1 MKLLLD
7 TNALLWFVREPEI
20 LRRATYDAIVDPA
33 NDVRVSMASIWE
45 AAIKAGTG
53 KLALPADF
61 MGSTE
66 ASGLTLLDITARHAL
81 KVVDLPRHHRDPF
94 DRLLIAQAMIEE
106 LTLATRDATLPLYG
120 VPILGA

>member
-1 MKLLLD
+1 VRLLLD

-20 LRRATYDAIVDPA
+20 LRRAAYDAIVDPA

-53 KLALPADF
+53 KLVLPTDF
-61 MGSTE
+61 IGSIE
-66 ASGLTLLDITARHAL
+66 ASGFTLLDITARHAL
-81 KVVDLPRHHRDPF
+81 KVIDLPRHHRDPF

-106 LTLATRDATLPLYG
+106 LILVTRDATLPLYG